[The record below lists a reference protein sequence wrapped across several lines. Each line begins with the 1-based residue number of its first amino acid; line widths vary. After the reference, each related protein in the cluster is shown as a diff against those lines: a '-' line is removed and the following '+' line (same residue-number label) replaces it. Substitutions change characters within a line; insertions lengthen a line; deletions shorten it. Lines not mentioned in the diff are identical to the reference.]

1 MPELFDVTIARV
13 GAQGDGVAE
22 IGGAQVFVPFALA
35 GERVRIE
42 VADGDARIVEILSDS
57 ADRIAPV
64 CRHFGDCG
72 GCAVQHM
79 SAAVYRTWKRDLV
92 TAAFRARGL
101 EATIGDLIS
110 PNGRRR
116 RAVFSARNAQGGVV
130 LGFHEA
136 GSHRL
141 VDVVECPVLSPAIV
155 AALPGL
161 RRLVGPLIPKI
172 EPARV
177 VVTATDGGL
186 DVALEDI
193 QKQLSAAAL
202 SRLAQDAAH
211 MRAARISI
219 NGVPAFEAAAPSLA
233 FGRASVVIPPGAFI
247 QAVGEAEQAMAE
259 RILAAIGKAKSVI
272 DLFCGVGAF
281 TFRLSE
287 KSRVAAFDSDPRSL
301 EALSLAARR
310 ASGLKPIDVRP
321 RDLFREPLSARELND
336 YDAIVFDPPRAGA
349 EAQARMIAKSAVPT
363 VVAVSCN
370 PATLARDARILVD
383 GGYNIESVTPIDQ
396 FLYSPHVEV
405 VAVFRREASSPRRRA
420 TKSGTTTV
428 AGP

>member
-22 IGGAQVFVPFALA
+22 AGGAQLFVPFALA
-35 GERVRIE
+35 GERLRID
-42 VADGDARIVEILSDS
+42 VAGGDARIVEVLSAS
-57 ADRIAPV
+57 ADRVAPV
-64 CRHFGDCG
+64 CRHFGACG

-79 SAAVYRTWKRDLV
+79 AAAAYRTWKRDLV
-92 TAAFRARGL
+92 TAAFRSRGL
-101 EATIGDLIS
+101 EATIGDLVS
-110 PNGRRR
+110 PKGRRR
-116 RAVFSARNAQGGVV
+116 RAVLSARNGPCGVT
-130 LGFHEA
+130 LGLHEA

-155 AALPGL
+155 AALPGI
-161 RRLVGPLIPKI
+161 RRLVAPLMPKSD
-172 EPARV
+172 PARV

-202 SRLAQDAAH
+202 SRLAQDATQ
-211 MRAARISI
+211 MRAARVSI
-219 NGVPAFEAAAPSLA
+219 KGAPAYEAAPPTLT
-233 FGRASVVIPPGAFI
+233 FGRAELIVPPGAFI
-247 QAVGEAEQAMAE
+247 QAVGEAEQVMGE
-259 RILAAIGKAKSVI
+259 LILAAIGKAKSVV

-287 KSRVAAFDSDPRSL
+287 KWRVAAFDSDARSI
-301 EALSLAARR
+301 EALSLAVRR
-310 ASGLKPIDVRP
+310 ASGLKPIEARV

-336 YDAIVFDPPRAGA
+336 YNAVIFDPPRAGA
-349 EAQARMIAKSAVPT
+349 EAQARMIAKSTVPT

-370 PATLARDARILVD
+370 AATLARDARILVD
-383 GGYNIESVTPIDQ
+383 GGYDIESVTPIDQ

-405 VAVFRREASSPRRRA
+405 VAVFRRDASSPRRRV